1 MGISE
6 DFAIH
11 DEQESRPKN
20 LVSARV
26 IAIIIIAI
34 ASLAGLY
41 YLSVLNYLLF
51 HVFAEIFGIVTAIAI
66 FAIVWSTR
74 RLVDNSYFKM
84 IGVALLFVAILALLH
99 TLAYKGM
106 GVFPTSGSNLATQ
119 LWIATRYL
127 LSFSF
132 LLPLLLI
139 HRKVKSSVL
148 FAGYSIVTALILF
161 SIYFGL
167 FPQAYNDI
175 TETLTPFKVASEFA
189 ISAIILLSIVIL
201 NKKRRE
207 FSEPIFKMLL
217 IAMALAIA
225 SEMAFTLYTDVHG
238 IANVAGHLLS
248 IVSFYFI
255 YAALVETSLTKPFD
269 LLFRNQKQLQ
279 EKLEEKAKEVEE
291 YASQMEKLANERAR
305 QLKDAER
312 LSAIGATAG
321 MVGHDIRNPLQ
332 AITGELYL
340 EKLEVDSLPDGEAK
354 RNLLES
360 ICNIDEN
367 IVYMNKIVADLQD
380 FARPLNPKK
389 EQVQAK
395 KAITDALAMVS
406 VPENI
411 KVAVVANEQT
421 KLTVDSTMIRRIL
434 VNLIQNGVQAMPS
447 GGELTIKVTSKQNQ
461 ITIDVQ
467 DTGDGIPK
475 EVQDKLF
482 TPLTTT
488 KAKGQGFGLPV
499 VKRMTEVM
507 GGKITFES
515 EAGKGTKFTL
525 LFQK

>member
-1 MGISE
+1 
-6 DFAIH
+6 
-11 DEQESRPKN
+11 
-20 LVSARV
+20 
-26 IAIIIIAI
+26 
-34 ASLAGLY
+34 
-41 YLSVLNYLLF
+41 
-51 HVFAEIFGIVTAIAI
+51 
-66 FAIVWSTR
+66 
-74 RLVDNSYFKM
+74 
-84 IGVALLFVAILALLH
+84 
-99 TLAYKGM
+99 
-106 GVFPTSGSNLATQ
+106 
-119 LWIATRYL
+119 
-127 LSFSF
+127 
-132 LLPLLLI
+132 
-139 HRKVKSSVL
+139 
-148 FAGYSIVTALILF
+148 
-161 SIYFGL
+161 
-167 FPQAYNDI
+167 
-175 TETLTPFKVASEFA
+175 
-189 ISAIILLSIVIL
+189 
-201 NKKRRE
+201 
-207 FSEPIFKMLL
+207 
-217 IAMALAIA
+217 MALAIA

-367 IVYMNKIVADLQD
+367 IVYMNKIIADLQD

-389 EQVQAK
+389 EQVQTK
-395 KAITDALAMVS
+395 KAITDALAMV
-406 VPENI
+406 PIPDNI
-411 KVAVVANEQT
+411 KVTVIANEQT

-447 GGELTIKVTSKQNQ
+447 GGELTIKETNKQNQ
-461 ITIDVQ
+461 ITIDIQ
-467 DTGDGIPK
+467 DTGNGIPK
-475 EVQDKLF
+475 EVHDKLF
-482 TPLTTT
+482 TPLMTT
-488 KAKGQGFGLPV
+488 KAKGQGFGLAV
-499 VKRMTEVM
+499 VKRMTEAM
-507 GGKITFES
+507 DGKITFES